1 MILFHLIKL
10 ELKKNKI
17 GWFAK
22 GAILAN
28 IIILGLLC
36 MISVVEKSEGTEL
49 VKDVTGIFTIS
60 GASVRGTFIVF
71 AAVLISKM
79 IISEFK
85 NRTILIMFS
94 YPINRKKVLS
104 AKLIIIVFITFI
116 AMTISHIVVS
126 IGFIGLNQIFHFTSA
141 VSLTSSEL
149 LAEIIR
155 IIMFSLATAVAALV
169 PLYFGMRKYSI
180 PATIISS
187 LLIVMVTCQS
197 AGPNFSL
204 ANIIYIPLALAV
216 IALGIVAFAIRNI
229 ERIDLESK

>member
-1 MILFHLIKL
+1 MFHLIKL

-22 GAILAN
+22 GGILAN

-149 LAEIIR
+149 LAEIIK

-169 PLYFGMRKYSI
+169 PLYFGMRKYSV